1 MDVRRYGESTCRVL
15 IGRAESMA
23 NMNTLQQMIFPDENA
38 PIHRKK
44 SVAAASVKSTKGTVL
59 GQKKKPVGARKA
71 LNDITNKSGAHPKA
85 SSKNKQLASTVK
97 GEINIAGEMFLH
109 DHSKCIKEQQSLWD
123 DHFSA
128 DILLHHDSSSVKGKH
143 LKYDTEMM
151 DGKNNL
157 TCEEPEE
164 IPSPKLTDWLKSST
178 PWRSPVR
185 HGSLM
190 MPSTPLAW
198 RFDSD
203 EFTLKEDLF

>member
-1 MDVRRYGESTCRVL
+1 
-15 IGRAESMA
+15 MA

-59 GQKKKPVGARKA
+59 GQKKKPGGARKA

-85 SSKNKQLASTVK
+85 SSKNKQLVSAATALK

-164 IPSPKLTDWLKSST
+164 IPSPKMTDWLKSST